1 MDIKSRVLQLLRRA
15 GMTPAEA
22 KFYLTVHQNPHLT
35 MKQLA
40 AQAKLSVSS
49 AYRAFE
55 HLKTLGLVT
64 SSRENWRR
72 SIEAVSLR
80 TVAKKLAKEQRRL
93 RKVELELQSISDL
106 MGLTAF
112 SHMEDPIQIITD
124 QNKITEEA
132 YKELYSPWEHFY
144 CYGSTERLVDIIGD
158 AEEKD
163 WVKKRTKMGKS
174 VDAIITE
181 KGEYF
186 DYYMP
191 SNNKELRNVTVSVDE
206 NNNDRCLYIFEKEVT
221 IWHKDKDLGNRAIV
235 ISDPTVVKSYQQMFR
250 GLWKSR

>member
-1 MDIKSRVLQLLRRA
+1 
-15 GMTPAEA
+15 MTPSEA
-22 KFYLTVHQNPHLT
+22 KFYLTVHQNPKLT
-35 MKQLA
+35 LKELA
-40 AQAKLSVSS
+40 IKSKLSVSS
-49 AYRAFE
+49 TYRAFE
-55 HLKTLGLVT
+55 NLKHLGLIT
-64 SSRENWRR
+64 SSQDHWRK
-72 SIEAVSLR
+72 SVEAVSLR
-80 TVAKKLAKEQRRL
+80 TVAKKLASEQRRL

-132 YKELYSPWEHFY
+132 YKELYRPWEYFY
-144 CYGSTERLVDIIGD
+144 CYGSTERLVDVIGD

-163 WVKKRTKMGKS
+163 WVKKRVKLGKTA
-174 VDAIITE
+174 DAIITE

-186 DYYMP
+186 DYFMP
-191 SNNKELRNVTVSVDE
+191 SNNKELRNVKVSIDK
-206 NNNDRCLYIFEKEVT
+206 NNNDRCLYIFEDEVT
-221 IWHKDKDLGNRAIV
+221 IWHKDKDLGNRAVV